1 MQSAKIRCDGGFEV
15 VRFTARNIRPISP
28 LSWNVELGQDVIVKL
43 EENPNHE
50 YIHDKGLK
58 VEGQRHVKFEDEP
71 EKKEFDELPIG
82 EQRRLKSESMP
93 VRTPLH
99 QKSLASLSVQ
109 LRWKQPAW
117 TAHTDGPSYCPTAPE
132 CLC

>member
-28 LSWNVELGQDVIVKL
+28 LSWNVELGQDVIVTL
-43 EENPNHE
+43 EKNPNHE

-71 EKKEFDELPIG
+71 EKKEFDELGSNEDSNRSPC
-82 EQRRLKSESMP
+82 R
-93 VRTPLH
+93 
-99 QKSLASLSVQ
+99 
-109 LRWKQPAW
+109 
-117 TAHTDGPSYCPTAPE
+117 
-132 CLC
+132 